1 MESRLVQQVKQNLV
15 TANQDPA
22 YLEKYGIKG
31 REGKGPCKLGGGG
44 EYQFYHVGVCT
55 VLGVCCFTLKKKK
68 DKARQTNTKT
78 HKMCVSTKECFLSV
92 RGCGELGGDKELLSW
107 TQGFPHTPLSGD
119 PGGPSHLI
127 S

>member
-44 EYQFYHVGVCT
+44 EYQFYDLGVCT
-55 VLGVCCFTLKKKK
+55 VLGVCCFPLKKKK
-68 DKARQTNTKT
+68 KTRQDKQTQKPTK
-78 HKMCVSTKECFLSV
+78 CV
-92 RGCGELGGDKELLSW
+92 
-107 TQGFPHTPLSGD
+107 
-119 PGGPSHLI
+119 
-127 S
+127 